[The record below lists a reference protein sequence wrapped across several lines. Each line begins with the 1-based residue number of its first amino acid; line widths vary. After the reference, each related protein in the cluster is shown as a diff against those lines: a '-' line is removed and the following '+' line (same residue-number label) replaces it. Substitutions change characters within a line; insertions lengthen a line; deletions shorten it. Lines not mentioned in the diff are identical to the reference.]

1 MKKNLVKLVSVEQIY
16 RKGKILRIMKLTS
29 ILVFC
34 TVFTLLAEN
43 THSQN
48 TKVTIHKENAAL
60 QDVLNEIEEQT
71 EYLFLY
77 NKKNVDVNTPTTI
90 HANSLAVTEVL
101 NSILKNTKVNYEMVG
116 SHIVLSDQV
125 KNINENTRTI
135 TGKVLDE
142 DGYPIIG
149 ANIMEKGSASNGTVT
164 DIDGLFSIAVPEN
177 AVLQVTYIGYIEQE
191 IRVGAQSNL
200 TIILI
205 EDSKRLDEVVVVG
218 YGIQKKVNL
227 TGSVASVNVE
237 EKLQGRPI
245 GNISSGLSGL
255 VAGLDVRQSS
265 GQPGKDDATIN
276 IRGIGTLNNS
286 SPMIL
291 IDGIVGSMNDVNPS
305 DIENI
310 SVLKDASSASIYGS
324 RAANGVILITT
335 KKGNKGRVKI
345 AYSGMMSRQEA
356 TNLFDVISDYATTAK
371 LTNEGYNNVS
381 PGNAPVIPLSTI
393 EAWENNKNNPL
404 LYPNTNWLDAIFR
417 PTWRKENNVSISGGG
432 DALVFNLGLG
442 ILNNEGIMKGTGFDR
457 YNLKLNLESNIN
469 KWIKVGLNAN
479 VQFNNMKEAY
489 ESGYMMHCLAD
500 SSPSTLPQHPDG
512 RFGGTMAQGEDN
524 QGNNM
529 LAFNDGRSIKVDGTR
544 FMGKMYVKYEPI
556 KNLILEANYALNY
569 NYSFNKTQLKYTP
582 MWNFQTESII
592 RSPFP
597 ENILNQITMRERWK
611 SWGGSAQYEF
621 TIADDHNFKVLA
633 GGTAEEFRSDYS
645 LIGRGGMP
653 DFEEYQ
659 INLSTSGV
667 WAGGWAEEW
676 SLVSFFGRINYDYMG
691 KYLFEANLRADGS
704 SRFSKNNRWG
714 YFPSFS
720 VGWRASEESFIK
732 DNIEFINN
740 LKLRGSYGSL
750 GNNNIGNNYTFA
762 NMYGMGNHQSYVLGQ
777 AIAQGAAASGIPNKE
792 ITWEETKITNIG
804 IDFSFLQNFEI
815 VFDVF
820 QRKTEGILINAP
832 LPGVL
837 GGLNAPYQNLATV
850 KNKGW
855 ELTLNYNKRVNKDLS
870 LGGNFNISHV
880 SNKIEKYR
888 GGEPVINNN
897 TIIGDGYRYG
907 DFYGYVCE
915 GIFRTQEDIDNH
927 AKQVYGNALGDLKY
941 KDINNDGVVNEE
953 DRTVIGKS
961 TPDYVLGLNL
971 NARYKNLDFSVLFQ
985 SLLGY
990 EVWYKD
996 NWDRPTVGRGR
1007 SYRTKWLGRW
1017 TPENPNASL
1026 PRLTADYQ
1034 GNDVNSDFWLQN
1046 ANYVRLKNLQ
1056 VGYTFPSYPI
1066 FQQIGVEHLRIF
1078 VSADNLFTITKFD
1091 GLDPETAAASGQR
1104 YETEV
1109 ILASNHPNARLYTF
1123 GLNLIF

>member
-1 MKKNLVKLVSVEQIY
+1 MKKNFGKLLSVELFC
-16 RKGKILRIMKLTS
+16 RKSKILRIMKLAS
-29 ILVFC
+29 ILFFC
-34 TVFTLLAEN
+34 AVFTLLAEN

-48 TKVTIHKENAAL
+48 ARVTINKENTVL
-60 QDVLNEIEEQT
+60 QEILNDIEEQT

-77 NKKNVDVNTPTTI
+77 NKKNVDVNLQATL
-90 HANSLAVTEVL
+90 HAIDQPVTDVL
-101 NSILKNTKVNYEMVG
+101 NTIFKKTNIHYGMVG
-116 SHIVLSDQV
+116 NHIVLSDQAR
-125 KNINENTRTI
+125 NLNEASRII

-142 DGYPIIG
+142 DGFPIIG
-149 ANIMEKGSASNGTVT
+149 ANIQEKGNMNNGAVT
-164 DIDGLFSIAVPEN
+164 DINGLFSIVVPGN
-177 AVLQVTYIGYIEQE
+177 AILRITYIGYIEQE
-191 IRVGAQSNL
+191 IRIGSASNM
-200 TIILI
+200 TIILK
-205 EDSKRLDEVVVVG
+205 EDSQKLDEVVVIG

-265 GQPGKDDATIN
+265 AQPGKDDATIN

-286 SPMIL
+286 APMIL

-335 KKGNKGRVKI
+335 KKGTKGKI
-345 AYSGMMSRQEA
+345 RIGYNGMISRQEA
-356 TNLFDVISDYATTAK
+356 TNLFDVISDYATTAR
-371 LTNEGYNNVS
+371 LTNEGYNNIS

-393 EAWENNKNNPL
+393 EAWETHKNDPL
-404 LYPNTNWLDAIFR
+404 LYPNTNWLDAIFH
-417 PTWRKENNVSISGGG
+417 PTWRKEHNVSVSGGS
-432 DALVFNLGLG
+432 DALIFNLGLG
-442 ILNNEGIMKGTGFDR
+442 FLDNEGIMEGTGFER
-457 YNLKLNLESNIN
+457 YNIKINLESNIN
-469 KWIKVGLNAN
+469 KWIKVGLNSN
-479 VQFNNMKEAY
+479 IQFNKLREAY
-489 ESGYMMHCLAD
+489 ESGYIMHCLAD

-524 QGNNM
+524 HGNNM
-529 LAFNDGRSIKVDGTR
+529 LAFNDGRSIKTDGTR
-544 FMGKMYVKYEPI
+544 FMGKIYMQYEPI
-556 KNLILEANYALNY
+556 KNLILEGNYSLNY
-569 NYSFNKTQLKYTP
+569 NYSFNKTQLRYTP

-597 ENILNQITMRERWK
+597 ENILNQITNRERWN

-621 TIADDHNFKVLA
+621 NIAEDHNIKVLA
-633 GGTAEEFRSDYS
+633 GASAETYRWDYS

-653 DFEEYQ
+653 DFDEYQ
-659 INLSTSGV
+659 VDLSTSGA
-667 WAGGWAEEW
+667 WAQGRAQEW
-676 SLVSFFGRINYDYMG
+676 SLVSYFGRINYDYMG
-691 KYLFEANLRADGS
+691 KYLLEANIRSDAS

-732 DNIEFINN
+732 DNVDFIDN

-762 NMYGMGNHQSYVLGQ
+762 NGYGMGNGQSYVLGGS
-777 AIAQGAAASGIPNKE
+777 IAQGAAASGIPNRA
-792 ITWEETKITNIG
+792 ITWEKTNITNVG
-804 IDFSFLQNFEI
+804 IDFGFLQNFDV

-820 QRKTEGILINAP
+820 QRKTKGILIKAP

-837 GGLNAPYQNLATV
+837 GGLEPPYQNLATV

-855 ELTLNYNKRVNKDLS
+855 ELTLNYNKRINKDLA
-870 LGGNFNISHV
+870 LGGNFNISHT
-880 SNKIEKYR
+880 SNVIEKYR
-888 GGEPVINNN
+888 GGEP
-897 TIIGDGYRYG
+897 IIDDYKITGDGYRYG

-927 AKQVYGNALGDLKY
+927 ATQKYGNALGDLKY
-941 KDINNDGVVNEE
+941 KDLDKNGVVDEN

-961 TPDYVLGLNL
+961 TPDYILGLNL
-971 NARYKNLDFSVLFQ
+971 TARYKNLDFSVLFQ

-990 EVWYKD
+990 EVYYKD
-996 NWDRPTVGRGR
+996 NWDRPNVGRGR
-1007 SYRTKWLGRW
+1007 SYRTKWLDRW
-1017 TPENPNASL
+1017 TPENPNTSL

-1034 GNDVNSDFWLQN
+1034 GNDVPSSFWIQN
-1046 ANYVRLKNLQ
+1046 ADYVRMKNIQ
-1056 VGYTFPSYPI
+1056 IGYTFPSYPI
-1066 FQQIGVEHLRIF
+1066 FQQIGVEHLRLY

-1091 GLDPETAAASGQR
+1091 GLDPETAATNGQR
-1104 YETEV
+1104 YETEI
-1109 ILASNHPNARLYTF
+1109 ILASNHPNARIFTF
-1123 GLNLIF
+1123 GVNLIF